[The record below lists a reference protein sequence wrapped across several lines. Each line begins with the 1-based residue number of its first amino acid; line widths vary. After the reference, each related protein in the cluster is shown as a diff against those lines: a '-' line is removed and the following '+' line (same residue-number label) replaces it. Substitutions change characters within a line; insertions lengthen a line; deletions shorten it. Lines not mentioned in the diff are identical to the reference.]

1 MFLHNLFSFGAKKC
15 PFSLR
20 EEVSINRLFSSLPGG
35 RQETACLRPGWNW
48 HLARQIVLP
57 PVAVVSSGQSLHHS
71 E

>member
-1 MFLHNLFSFGAKKC
+1 MQTD
-15 PFSLR
+15 
-20 EEVSINRLFSSLPGG
+20 SSHFFPVD

-57 PVAVVSSGQSLHHS
+57 PVAVVSQGQSLRHS

>member
-1 MFLHNLFSFGAKKC
+1 MFLHNIANFGAKKC

-20 EEVSINRLFSSLPGG
+20 EEDTIVILFSSLPGVG
-35 RQETACLRPGWNW
+35 QETACLHPGWNW